1 MEITFPVLFEPYYL
15 LFASS
20 QLEEDDRLL
29 VFTRPFTP
37 MVLGNKTAE
46 YVRRKYQVEINFYL
60 SRSGTSP

>member
-1 MEITFPVLFEPYYL
+1 MMEITFPVLFEPHLL

-37 MVLGNKTAE
+37 IVLGNKTAE
-46 YVRRKYQVEINFYL
+46 YSMR
-60 SRSGTSP
+60 